1 MYNLVEGSIRKINI
15 QEKRIYMDGG
25 QEIEIEMEN
34 IVDIQGAVFA
44 EYESD
49 L

>member
-1 MYNLVEGSIRKINI
+1 MYYLAEGSVRKINI

-25 QEIEIEMEN
+25 QEIEMEN
-34 IVDIQGAVFA
+34 IVDIQGAVFT